1 MVAGL
6 MNAGYSRLGEVQY
19 SCAALALVLVSED
32 LEVSCVNLGSLLV
45 QALGRSYIF
54 PTAAG

>member
-1 MVAGL
+1 MD
-6 MNAGYSRLGEVQY
+6 AGYSLLGEVQY
-19 SCAALALVLVSED
+19 SCGALALVLVSED
-32 LEVSCVNLGSLLV
+32 LEVSCVNWGSLLV